1 MGVEIK
7 GVKELENQLE
17 KRFGAT
23 AMRIKSDKALTEASD
38 YMLGEMKNHFEVFKD
53 TGASID
59 EMTRTK
65 PFTDAR
71 DRQRTVVIEWVG
83 PRDRY
88 RLIHLNEH
96 GYDRNG
102 KKIVPRGFGVIEKTL
117 QASQPRYRQIV
128 VDELRKGVWTYSHI
142 LEKSY

>member
-7 GVKELENQLE
+7 GIKELENQLE
-17 KRFGAT
+17 KRFSAS
-23 AMRIKSDKALTEASD
+23 AMRAKSDRALTEASD
-38 YMLGEMKNHFEVFKD
+38 YMLGEMKSHFKAFKD
-53 TGASID
+53 TGATID

-83 PRDRY
+83 PKERY

-96 GYDRNG
+96 GYERNG

-117 QASQPRYRQIV
+117 QASQARYRRIV
-128 VDELRKGVWTYSHI
+128 VDELGKD
-142 LEKSY
+142 L

>member
-1 MGVEIK
+1 MSVEIK
-7 GVKELENQLE
+7 GIKELENQLE
-17 KRFGAT
+17 QRFGAS
-23 AMRIKSDKALTEASD
+23 AMRAKSDRALTKASD
-38 YMLGEMKNHFEVFKD
+38 YMLSEMKTHFKAFKD

-83 PRDRY
+83 PKERY

-96 GYDRNG
+96 GYERNG

-117 QASQPRYRQIV
+117 QASQARYRRIV
-128 VDELRKGVWTYSHI
+128 VDELGKG
-142 LEKSY
+142 L

>member
-1 MGVEIK
+1 MSVEIK
-7 GVKELENQLE
+7 GIKELESQLE
-17 KRFGAT
+17 QRFGAS
-23 AMRIKSDKALTEASD
+23 AMRAKSDRALTEASD
-38 YMLGEMKNHFEVFKD
+38 YMLGEMKTHFKAFKD

-65 PFTDAR
+65 PFTDAK

-88 RLIHLNEH
+88 NLVHLNEH

-102 KKIVPRGFGVIEKTL
+102 KKFIPRGFGVIAKTL
-117 QASQPRYRQIV
+117 QASQARYRKIV
-128 VDELRKGVWTYSHI
+128 IDELEKG
-142 LEKSY
+142 L